1 MKKPLNQFIWLAV
14 AVLGAWAYVTLALHR
29 GEQISSAYILTAA
42 LCSYAIG
49 FRFYSKWV
57 AARILALNDRRATPC
72 EVREDGKDF
81 VKTNKW
87 IVFGH
92 HFAAISGPGP
102 LVGPVLAAQ
111 FGYLPGTLWILI
123 GVVLGGAV
131 QDFVILFCSMRRNGK
146 SLGQMVKEELNTTAG
161 VIGVAAILAIMII
174 LLAVLA
180 LVVVKALA
188 ESPWGVFTVGAT
200 IPIAM
205 LMGGYLRFWRV
216 GKVMEV
222 SAIGVVLLL
231 LAVWGGQFV
240 HSHATLG
247 KAFTLRDITLAW
259 AIILYGLAASVL
271 PVWLLLAPRDYL
283 STFMKLGTIFAL
295 AFGVFLVLPNLK
307 MPAISQFIDGSGLVV
322 AGKLFPFCF
331 ITIACGAISGFHT
344 LISSGVTPKII
355 TRESYARPIGYGA
368 MCLESLVAIMAMIA
382 ACTLEPGVYL
392 SMNVKGAGADAA
404 AIAADT
410 VAKVTATGFS
420 VTTEQMDTLATQIG
434 EKTLFGRTGGA
445 ATLAVGMANIF
456 SGVTGGRWL
465 DLWYHFAIMFEAL
478 FILTTLDAGTR
489 VGRYLLQDVLGN
501 VWKPLGDT
509 KRVSANVLASVLVV
523 AGWGYF
529 LIQGVRDPL
538 GGINSLWPLFG
549 IANQLL
555 ASIALCLAT
564 TVILKMQLTQS
575 AGQASGLPA
584 GAASRRSNDEAGMP
598 RQPADRMSALHS
610 QPGAGRPAYA
620 LVTLLPLVWLLSV
633 TMTAGVQKIF
643 HADPRIGF
651 LSQAKSLNEK
661 LPALEQA
668 LRSAEAGGDT
678 KIIADAR
685 KAVATN
691 RTLHFNNVLDAAVAG
706 IFLTLVVMIVVLSAR
721 EWLLLIARR
730 RLAVLREA
738 EPVWLP
744 DYVLAEGKPL
754 RLFGL
759 FALAFAL
766 ARELSGEAA
775 LDRAQ
780 NAAQA
785 CDCSGNSPACEPFNV
800 QRSKSDAER
809 LGCAVGTS
817 NIEHRTSNVEPSA
830 SRLDR
835 GKLFAGCLERRF
847 KGINRCC

>member
-1 MKKPLNQFIWLAV
+1 MNKLLSTVIWLGVALLGAGAYATIALRRGEPLNSI
-14 AVLGAWAYVTLALHR
+14 
-29 GEQISSAYILTAA
+29 YILVAA
-42 LCSYAIG
+42 LCTYAIG
-49 FRFYSKWV
+49 FRFYSKWI
-57 AARILALNDRRATPC
+57 AAKVMMLDDRRATPC
-72 EVREDGKDF
+72 EVKEDGHDF

-131 QDFVILFCSMRRNGK
+131 QDFVILFCSMRRNGR
-146 SLGQMVKEELNTTAG
+146 SLGQMVKEELNSVAG
-161 VIGVAAILAIMII
+161 VIGLVAILAIMVI

-188 ESPWGVFTVGAT
+188 ESPWGVFTVAAT

-205 LMGGYLRFWRV
+205 FMGGYLRWWRV

-240 HSHATLG
+240 HAKVLTETALHAEMLKQGLTFKSTGELWSAMWATKLFHQSAG
-247 KAFTLRDITLAW
+247 PLAW
-259 AIILYGLAASVL
+259 SVIIYGFAASVL

-295 AFGVFLVLPNLK
+295 AVGVFVVLPDLK
-307 MPAISQFIDGSGLVV
+307 MPPVSKFVDGSGLVV
-322 AGKLFPFCF
+322 AGTLFPFCF

-344 LISSGVTPKII
+344 LISSGITPKII
-355 TRESYARPIGYGA
+355 TREGYARPIGYGA

-392 SMNVKGAGADAA
+392 SMNVKGAGATPEAV
-404 AIAADT
+404 AADT
-410 VAKVTATGFS
+410 IAKVEKSGFTVIAPDPAAAGKFKETP
-420 VTTEQMDTLATQIG
+420 VTVSAAEMDKLAKEVGEHTLY
-434 EKTLFGRTGGA
+434 GRTGGA

-456 SGVTGGRWL
+456 SKVTQGRWL

-489 VGRYLLQDVLGN
+489 VGRYLIQDALGH

-509 KRVSANVLASVLVV
+509 KSLGANVVASLLVV
-523 AGWGYF
+523 LGWGYF

-564 TVILKMQLTQS
+564 TVILKLQL
-575 AGQASGLPA
+575 AGPKSSPEEAKAGGATTWRGNPA
-584 GAASRRSNDEAGMP
+584 F
-598 RQPADRMSALHS
+598 
-610 QPGAGRPAYA
+610 A
-620 LVTLLPLVWLLSV
+620 LVTLIPLVWLLSV
-633 TMTAGVQKIF
+633 TLTAGYQKIW
-643 HADPRIGF
+643 HPKPSIGF
-651 LSQAKSLNEK
+651 LAAADGLEKARPDLEKAIETAKAAGAAEGVAK
-661 LPALEQA
+661 AETAL
-668 LRSAEAGGDT
+668 
-678 KIIADAR
+678 KN
-685 KAVATN
+685 N
-691 RTLHFNNVLDAAVAG
+691 RTLRFNMQLNAVVAG
-706 IFLTLVVMIVVLSAR
+706 TFMTLVIAIVLLSIY
-721 EWLLLIARR
+721 EWLSLLSKRR
-730 RLAVLREA
+730 TPQLSET

-744 DYVLAEGKPL
+744 DYAVAEGKPVQWWN
-754 RLFGL
+754 L
-759 FALAFAL
+759 FALGFL
-766 ARELSGEAA
+766 LLKELSGEAA
-775 LDRAQ
+775 VDRAQ
-780 NAAQA
+780 ACIPRKVDLLGGSKAMAKEQRAQA
-785 CDCSGNSPACEPFNV
+785 YVAA
-800 QRSKSDAER
+800 AE
-809 LGCAVGTS
+809 
-817 NIEHRTSNVEPSA
+817 
-830 SRLDR
+830 
-835 GKLFAGCLERRF
+835 KRF
-847 KGINRCC
+847 EGGPNRCC

>member
-1 MKKPLNQFIWLAV
+1 MRKPLNSFIWLAV
-14 AVLGAWAYVTLALHR
+14 AVLGAWAYATLALHR

-42 LCSYAIG
+42 LCSYAVG

-57 AARILALNDRRATPC
+57 AARVLTLNDRRATPC
-72 EVREDGKDF
+72 EVNEDGKDF

-240 HSHATLG
+240 HSHPALG

-410 VAKVTATGFS
+410 VAKVTATGFA
-420 VTTEQMDTLATQIG
+420 VTTEQMDTLAGQIG

-456 SGVTGGRWL
+456 SGVSGGRWL

-489 VGRYLLQDVLGN
+489 VGRYLLQDVIGN

-564 TVILKMQLTQS
+564 TVILKMQLTQNV
-575 AGQASGLPA
+575 GQASNRPVEAPSNHSDDGVRMPLP
-584 GAASRRSNDEAGMP
+584 
-598 RQPADRMSALHS
+598 PADKMSALR
-610 QPGAGRPAYA
+610 GRPVYA
-620 LVTLLPLVWLLSV
+620 LVTLLPLIWLLSV

-651 LSQAKSLNEK
+651 LSQAKVLNEK

-668 LRSAEAGGDT
+668 LRAAEAGGT
-678 KIIADAR
+678 ASAIAEAR

-706 IFLTLVVMIVVLSAR
+706 IFLALVVMIVVLSVR

-730 RLAVLREA
+730 RLAILREA
-738 EPVWLP
+738 DPVWLP
-744 DYVLAEGKPL
+744 DYALAEGKPV

-759 FALAFAL
+759 FALALAL

-780 NAAQA
+780 HAAHA
-785 CDCSGNSPACEPFNV
+785 CDCSGSNPALEPFGG
-800 QRSKSDAER
+800 QRPRMDVAR
-809 LGCAVGTS
+809 DAVGTS
-817 NIEHRTSNVEPSA
+817 NIEHRTPNVEPSGT
-830 SRLDR
+830 LDR
-835 GKLFAGCLERRF
+835 GKLFAQCAARRF
-847 KGINRCC
+847 DGINRCC